1 MIEASEGVGLC
12 PTKAN
17 ADSYIYQQGWAM
29 PNNTIVFV
37 TGLRAG
43 LGSAHS
49 RRSRSKKGDFS
60 RFENG
65 IIVNFYS

>member
-1 MIEASEGVGLC
+1 MIEASAGVGLC

-17 ADSYIYQQGWAM
+17 VESYIYQQSWAM

-43 LGSAHS
+43 LGNAHS
-49 RRSRSKKGDFS
+49 REVK
-60 RFENG
+60 
-65 IIVNFYS
+65 